1 MPWLATLVLVTTVG
15 LALQAKGEDAR
26 VRDAGADGL
35 SPFEQDAGTLAEP
48 LRGEDPVKPAAAQT
62 AATVDAG
69 PGTSD
74 AHGPVSS
81 PPDDAAVA
89 SDALVIRTGGS
100 VATDASPAR
109 EPAVAGLSPS
119 AAATAQAL
127 EGVDNGQAGAAV
139 AMVAKVS
146 AARPHVYS
154 GRLGLGLDLGVSG
167 VLPDAGLLL
176 IVRPVRWGQLQV
188 GGGYN
193 GLSGG
198 IRGGITLVNP
208 FVIPLSVSWEVG
220 HYFEGDANRIVQWF
234 SPSTQDNASLRRF
247 SYDYMN
253 LLGGIAVGGGDFA
266 FYLRVGVTW
275 MRTTVHGFE
284 QSVRDQAHIQL
295 TASDPTIHYRGP
307 ALKLG
312 FNYFL

>member
-1 MPWLATLVLVTTVG
+1 MLWLATLVLVTTVG
-15 LALQAKGEDAR
+15 LAIQAKGEDAR
-26 VRDAGADGL
+26 VRDAGAGGL
-35 SPFEQDAGTLAEP
+35 ALFEQDAGTLAEHP
-48 LRGEDPVKPAAAQT
+48 RGEVPVKPTAAQT
-62 AATVDAG
+62 GATVDAG

-89 SDALVIRTGGS
+89 PDALAIRTADGAS
-100 VATDASPAR
+100 TDASPAP
-109 EPAVAGLSPS
+109 EAPVAGLSPS
-119 AAATAQAL
+119 PTSAAQAQ
-127 EGVDNGQAGAAV
+127 ESADNGQAGSAIAT
-139 AMVAKVS
+139 VAKA
-146 AARPHVYS
+146 AARPRARA

-176 IVRPVRWGQLQV
+176 IVRPVRWGQLQL

-193 GLSGG
+193 GLAGG
-198 IRGGITLVNP
+198 LRGGITLVNP

-253 LLGGIAVGGGDFA
+253 LLGGIAVGGGNFA
-266 FYLRVGVTW
+266 FYVRVGVTW
-275 MRTTVHGFE
+275 MRTTVHDFE